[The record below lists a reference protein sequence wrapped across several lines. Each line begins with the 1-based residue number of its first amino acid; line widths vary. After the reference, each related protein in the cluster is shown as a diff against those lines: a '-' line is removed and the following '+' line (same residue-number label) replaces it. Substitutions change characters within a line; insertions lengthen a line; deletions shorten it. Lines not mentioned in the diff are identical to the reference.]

1 MSRAKIAR
9 SSSGLSIDPARTA
22 VIVVDMQNDFG
33 TKGGMF
39 DRAGVEI
46 APLIESVGGLKLAY
60 IAVWVALGRRV
71 SCQPPRNR

>member
-1 MSRAKIAR
+1 MTEFKVQATPEPMT
-9 SSSGLSIDPARTA
+9 IDPARTA